1 VGQESFPQI
10 EGPGWTVRDL
20 GAGTHLFYWTKGF
33 YLSPFLV
40 TTAGVVAV
48 DPVNQEVARVYRE
61 AIAAVTDQPIRTIVY
76 SHDHRDHI
84 VGASELAPGAEIV
97 AHPLTRD
104 RILARGDRDI
114 ALPTRLVDDGDELL
128 FGEQR
133 ILIRYFGPS
142 HSDSNLV
149 LLLPTGDG
157 RLAVVNDIIEPGIV
171 PYRNLPDT
179 DLRGLMHTLE
189 ELEKLDFAWLIGG
202 HSGPGE
208 KKWVGLYISY
218 LTDLIA
224 ATSEAYRAG
233 GGQAALP
240 GEDGIAMTER
250 VRLEACDAAAARL
263 RGKYGEWRGFE
274 AWAPQTADRVLSYL
288 ITGN

>member
-1 VGQESFPQI
+1 MGQKSFPQI
-10 EGPGWTVRDL
+10 EGPGWTVRHL
-20 GAGTHLFYWTKGF
+20 GAGTHLFFWTKGF

-48 DPVNQEVARVYRE
+48 DPINREAARAYRE
-61 AIAAVTDQPIRTIVY
+61 AIAAVTDQPIRTIIY

-84 VGASELAPGAEIV
+84 AGASELAPEAEIL
-97 AHPLTRD
+97 AHPITRD
-104 RILARGDRDI
+104 RISARGDRDV
-114 ALPTRLVDDGDELL
+114 AAPTRLVADGDELV
-128 FGEQR
+128 FGERR
-133 ILIRYFGPS
+133 ILVRYFGPS

-149 LLLPTGDG
+149 LLLPTRDG
-157 RLAVVNDIIEPGIV
+157 HLAVLNDIIEPGIV

-179 DLRGLMHTLE
+179 CLRGLMHTLE
-189 ELEKLDFAWLIGG
+189 ELEKLDFTWLIGG

-208 KKWVGLYISY
+208 KRWVGLYRSY

-224 ATSEAYRAG
+224 ATSEAYRAS

-250 VRLEACDAAAARL
+250 VRLGVCNAAAAQL
-263 RGKYGEWRGFE
+263 KGKYGEWRGYD